1 MAYVATLLV
10 EGDSQVAWR
19 IIRRLESVRIPRPQ
33 LAERAE
39 DALEWVIRQPF
50 GLCLL
55 DYDLPDMN
63 GVDLT
68 VLLRQRRP
76 EMPIYMMS
84 AAKSEAAA
92 VAAFRAG
99 VSDYIPKDAQLFDSV
114 AKILQRYSETEAK
127 LAEIPPAHAIPDD
140 MPRELL
146 EPSYQNRLRV
156 IGRQLDLN
164 QYRLASIFEVEGGF
178 LVRALPEHGRS
189 ADALEFP
196 NRDFLHFITEAYRNR
211 GHGERRTSA
220 SALFPSGYEDFMR
233 AIGAA
238 LDRHGVDAV
247 TISEFTNI
255 VVVGGNL
262 KFDTPEMPAVGGLQW
277 VLKAEDITQILD
289 AGYQRRRSGKQY
301 KTGSVLER
309 IFGRPDSTHA
319 ASA

>member
-1 MAYVATLLV
+1 MAYVTTLLV
-10 EGDSQVAWR
+10 EDDPQIASR
-19 IIRRLESVRIPRPQ
+19 IIRRLESHQIPRPQ
-33 LAERAE
+33 VAERAE
-39 DALEWVIRQPF
+39 DALEWVTRDSF

-55 DYDLPDMN
+55 DYDLPGMN

-84 AAKSEAAA
+84 GARSERVA

-99 VSDYIPKDAQLFDSV
+99 VSDYIPKDGLLYDTV
-114 AKILQRYSETEAK
+114 VKIVQRFSQTEVK
-127 LAEIPPAHAIPDD
+127 LAEITPTHVIPED

-146 EPSYQNRLRV
+146 ELTYQNRLRV

-164 QYRLASIFEVEGGF
+164 HHRLASIFEVDGGF
-178 LVRALPEHGRS
+178 LVRALSDRGRN

-196 NRDFLHFITEAYRNR
+196 DRDFPHFITGAYRNR
-211 GHGERRTSA
+211 GDGERKTST
-220 SALFPSGYEDFMR
+220 SPLFPSGYEDFMR
-233 AIGAA
+233 AIGAS

-247 TISEFTNI
+247 TIAEFNDI

-262 KFDTPEMPAVGGLQW
+262 KLDTSGRPAIGGLQW
-277 VLKAEDITQILD
+277 VLRADDIKQVLD
-289 AGYQRRRSGKQY
+289 AGYQRRRPGKQY
-301 KTGSVLER
+301 QPGSVLDR
-309 IFGRPDSTHA
+309 IFGRQDSSHA